1 MQITI
6 VQKKYFHSLY
16 LTGAC
21 ILLFSH
27 LLFAQNPTDSLYQQ
41 LKKTTNN
48 EQKLVL
54 LNKLSEEVGK
64 VSTTEALNYATDAEQ
79 LANLLHDSTNLGR
92 ALNNLTWILL
102 KKGDFTKAFNYGV
115 QALSVNQSIHH
126 DPQLATS
133 YRNIAGVYYSQGNYA
148 LSTQCLQKDLDINI
162 RLNDNMGISRAYNNL
177 AFDAFR
183 NGADKKAND
192 FVKKAMTHSIKIA
205 DKSLYAFALRTLGD
219 IFEKKGNY
227 DSAIY
232 YYSES
237 IKWSEISKEV
247 FTTVTSMYR
256 LGKVYLNQE
265 KFTEALE
272 MFDRALPISLKYGSN
287 NLNSIIY
294 KYKALTFKG
303 MGDYQHA
310 YEAFLQ
316 YSTLNEALFEEK
328 ERSTIAQNQYA
339 FETGKNKAEI
349 QLLKREKELEEK
361 QIQFQT
367 YLNISFVI
375 TILIIAVMLG
385 IIWRK
390 NNLIKKSNQLL
401 TEQKQKLEESS
412 FLKDKIF
419 SIISHDLRSPI
430 AALTSALPMLDQ
442 ENIDPELFNSIKN
455 GLGKQL
461 SSLSFTIDNLLIWA
475 RSQMK
480 GITKPEYTHFDIT
493 MVAEHNCLLL
503 QALAQQKSIQ
513 LLCNLQERSLVFADK
528 QQIDILIR
536 NLLLNAIK
544 FTKEN
549 GLIEVHAS
557 ETAASI
563 VLMVTDNGIGMSKEQ
578 VGNLFNVKTHFTTP
592 GTQKEKGTGLGLLIC
607 MEFALANKGNLLVE
621 SEPGEGTSI
630 SLILPKPTI

>member
-1 MQITI
+1 M
-6 VQKKYFHSLY
+6 QKKYFHSLY

-27 LLFAQNPTDSLYQQ
+27 LLFAQKPTDSLYQL
-41 LKKTTNN
+41 LKNTRNN

-54 LNKLSEEVGK
+54 LNELSEEVGK
-64 VSTTEALNYATDAEQ
+64 ISTTEALNFATDAVQ
-79 LANLLHDSTNLGR
+79 LANLLHDSSNLGR
-92 ALNNLTWILL
+92 ALNNLTWMLF

-133 YRNIAGVYYSQGNYA
+133 YRNIAGVYHSQGNYA

-162 RLNDNMGISRAYNNL
+162 RLKDNIGIGRAYNNL

-183 NGADKKAND
+183 NGADKKANNL
-192 FVKKAMTHSIKIA
+192 VKKAMTYSIKIA
-205 DKSLYAFALRTLGD
+205 DKSLYAYALRTLGD
-219 IFEKKGNY
+219 IFEKAGSY

-237 IKWSEISKEV
+237 IKFSEKSKEV

-256 LGKVYLNQE
+256 LGKVYLNQGNFIQAQE
-265 KFTEALE
+265 ILDK
-272 MFDRALPISLKYGSN
+272 ALPISLKYGSN
-287 NLNSIIY
+287 TQTSIVY
-294 KYKALTFKG
+294 KYKALTLKG

-316 YSTLNEALFEEK
+316 YSILNESLIEER
-328 ERSTIAQNQYA
+328 ERSTLAQNQYA
-339 FETGKNKAEI
+339 FETEKNKAEI
-349 QLLKREKELEEK
+349 HLLKREKELEKK

-390 NNLIKKSNQLL
+390 NNFINKNNELL

-461 SSLSFTIDNLLIWA
+461 STLNFTIDNLLIWA

-513 LLCNLQERSLVFADK
+513 LLCNLQGVFSVFADK

-544 FTKEN
+544 FTREN

-557 ETAASI
+557 ETAESI
-563 VLMVTDNGIGMSKEQ
+563 ILMVTDNGIGMSKEQ